1 MPKTRKLTLMA
12 MLTALSLIVF
22 VIEAQ
27 IPAPVPIPGVKL
39 GIANMITL
47 VAMLVLG
54 RREAG
59 LILLTRII
67 LGSVFTGGVA
77 ALLFS
82 IAGGALAYAV
92 MCLALKH
99 FPEKMLW
106 AVSILGAVA
115 HNAGQLAVAVAITK
129 TAGLLVY
136 APVLIA
142 SAIVTGAFTG
152 LGAMYLTRAVR
163 RLDKR
168 S

>member
-1 MPKTRKLTLMA
+1 MPETRKLTLMA

-59 LILLTRII
+59 LILLVRII
-67 LGSVFTGGVA
+67 LCSVFAGSVS

-82 IAGGALAYAV
+82 IVGGALAYAV
-92 MCLALKH
+92 MFLTLKS
-99 FPEKMLW
+99 FP
-106 AVSILGAVA
+106 
-115 HNAGQLAVAVAITK
+115 
-129 TAGLLVY
+129 
-136 APVLIA
+136 
-142 SAIVTGAFTG
+142 
-152 LGAMYLTRAVR
+152 
-163 RLDKR
+163 
-168 S
+168 

>member
-59 LILLTRII
+59 LILLVRII
-67 LGSVFTGGVA
+67 LGSVF
-77 ALLFS
+77 
-82 IAGGALAYAV
+82 AGSVTVLPCRV
-92 MCLALKH
+92 M
-99 FPEKMLW
+99 
-106 AVSILGAVA
+106 VSFAKNTSGSFLR
-115 HNAGQLAVAVAITK
+115 N
-129 TAGLLVY
+129 
-136 APVLIA
+136 
-142 SAIVTGAFTG
+142 
-152 LGAMYLTRAVR
+152 R
-163 RLDKR
+163 RSKPY
-168 S
+168 STPT